1 MRREK
6 VLKRCVG
13 RGVNEVF
20 GISLSK
26 NLSSLTSTLKLKCW
40 FYFYLMSSVNEG
52 LYFYDLGRIL
62 TFFQKKIILVG
73 FCQKGHIFVSR
84 NKLTIKCF
92 HFKVPIIQINCSKSN

>member
-20 GISLSK
+20 GIYLSK

-62 TFFQKKIILVG
+62 TFFQKRFILGG
-73 FCQKGHIFVSR
+73 FLSERAYFCVQE
-84 NKLTIKCF
+84 
-92 HFKVPIIQINCSKSN
+92 

>member
-1 MRREK
+1 MRRGK

-52 LYFYDLGRIL
+52 LYDLGLIL
-62 TFFQKKIILVG
+62 TFFQNQFILGG
-73 FCQKGHIFVSR
+73 FLSERAYFCVQE
-84 NKLTIKCF
+84 
-92 HFKVPIIQINCSKSN
+92 